1 MKHFSVLFLLL
12 ISAMILGSCN
22 SKTKQKQEAIQ
33 KPNIVFIYVDDL
45 GYADV
50 SAYGAKGVSTPNVD
64 NFVAN
69 GLKFTDAHCSA
80 ATCTPS
86 RFSLLTGTYAF
97 RNKAAILPGDAP
109 LLIRPGTPTI
119 ASMLKSE
126 GYATAVVGKW
136 HLGLG
141 DGNVDWNGSVSP
153 GPNAI
158 GFDYSFLIPATGD
171 RVPCVYVEQDRVVG
185 LDLDDPIQVSYTTPF
200 KGEPTGITHP
210 ELVRMGA
217 DTQHSQAVVNGIS
230 RIGYMTGGEAAL
242 WTDEEFPFVMNEKSN
257 DFIAQ
262 NNDKPFFL
270 YYSFHDIHVPRLP
283 HPKFIGQ
290 SEMGP
295 RGDAIVQMD
304 WCVGQIKSM
313 LEKHG
318 VLENTLIVFT
328 SDNGPVLDDGYT
340 DDAVE
345 KLGDHN
351 PSGPFRGGKYSAFE
365 SGTRVPTVA
374 YWQGTIKP
382 GVSDALMT
390 QTDLYASV
398 AALVGHHLSP
408 NEAPDSMNML
418 HAWLGH
424 SEQGREQMLEES
436 FTLGLRS
443 RNWKYIQ
450 PLSPTQEIPGWMVNK
465 NIETG
470 LMKQP
475 QLYNLKS
482 DLGEQINLADQY
494 PEKVEAF
501 SNALKAIVNRS
512 SERSE

>member
-1 MKHFSVLFLLL
+1 MKRFGNLFLALNFL
-12 ISAMILGSCN
+12 VFLGSCN
-22 SKTKQKQEAIQ
+22 SDKKHFKNTAQ

-50 SAYGAKGVSTPNVD
+50 GAYGAEGLSTPNVD
-64 NFVAN
+64 DLVAN

-109 LLIRPGTPTI
+109 LLIRPGTPTL

-141 DGNVDWNGSVSP
+141 NGNVDWNGSVSP
-153 GPNAI
+153 GPNDI

-185 LDLDDPIQVSYTTPF
+185 LDLNDPIQVSYTNPF
-200 KGEPTGITHP
+200 EGEPTGITHP

-217 DTQHSQAVVNGIS
+217 DTQHSQAIVNGIS

-242 WTDEEFPFVMNEKSN
+242 WTDEEFPFAMNEKSN

-262 NNDKPFFL
+262 NKDKPFFL
-270 YYSFHDIHVPRLP
+270 YYAFHDIHVPRLP

-290 SEMGP
+290 SKMGP

-318 VLENTLIVFT
+318 VLDNTLIVFT

-365 SGTRVPTVA
+365 SGTRVPTIA
-374 YWQGTIKP
+374 YWPGTISP
-382 GVSDALMT
+382 GVSNALMT

-398 AALVGHHLSP
+398 AALIGHQLSP
-408 NEAPDSMNML
+408 NEAPDSMNMI

-424 SEQGREQMLEES
+424 SKQGREQMLEES

-443 RNWKYIQ
+443 GNWKYIQ
-450 PLSPTQEIPGWMVNK
+450 PLSPKQDIPGWMINK
-465 NIETG
+465 AIETG

-475 QLYNLKS
+475 QLYNLES

-501 SNALKAIVNRS
+501 SNALKTIVNRS
-512 SERSE
+512 SLRSE

>member
-1 MKHFSVLFLLL
+1 MKRFGIRFLLFIPL
-12 ISAMILGSCN
+12 LILGACN
-22 SKTKQKQEAIQ
+22 SKTNQNLEVTQ

-50 SAYGAKGVSTPNVD
+50 GAYGALGVSTPNVD
-64 NFVAN
+64 DLVAN
-69 GLKFTDAHCSA
+69 GVKFTDAHCSA

-109 LLIRPGTPTI
+109 LLIRPKTPTI

-126 GYATAVVGKW
+126 GYATAVIGKW

-141 DGNVDWNGSVSP
+141 DGNVNWNGSVSP
-153 GPNAI
+153 GPNDI

-200 KGEPTGITHP
+200 EGEPIGITNP

-217 DTQHSQAVVNGIS
+217 DTQHSQAIVNGIS

-242 WTDEEFPFVMNEKSN
+242 WTDEEFPFAMNEKSN
-257 DFIAQ
+257 IFIAQ
-262 NNDKPFFL
+262 NKDKPFFL
-270 YYSFHDIHVPRLP
+270 YYAFHDIHVPRLP

-290 SEMGP
+290 SKMGP

-318 VLENTLIVFT
+318 VLDNTLIIFT

-374 YWQGTIKP
+374 YWPGTIKP

-398 AALVGHHLSP
+398 AALVGHQLNS

-443 RNWKYIQ
+443 GNWKYIQ
-450 PLSPTQEIPGWMVNK
+450 PLSPTQDIPGWMVNK

-475 QLYNLKS
+475 QLYNLES

-512 SERSE
+512 SVRSE

>member
-1 MKHFSVLFLLL
+1 MNYFVTRFLVL
-12 ISAMILGSCN
+12 ISLFFLGSCN
-22 SKTKQKQEAIQ
+22 SNTNQNQELKQ

-50 SAYGAKGVSTPNVD
+50 GAYGAKGVITPNVD
-64 NFVAN
+64 DLVTN

-109 LLIRPGTPTI
+109 LLIRPKTPTI
-119 ASMLKSE
+119 ASMLKNE

-153 GPNAI
+153 GPNDI

-185 LDLDDPIQVSYTTPF
+185 LDPDDPIKVSYTTPF
-200 KGEPTGITHP
+200 EGEPTGIKNP

-230 RIGYMTGGEAAL
+230 RIGYMSGGEAAL
-242 WTDEEFPFVMNEKSN
+242 WTDEEFPFAMNEKS
-257 DFIAQ
+257 DTFIAQ
-262 NNDKPFFL
+262 NKDKPFFL

-283 HPKFIGQ
+283 HRKFIGE

-304 WCVGQIKSM
+304 WCVGQLKSM

-318 VLENTLIVFT
+318 VLDNTLIIFT

-374 YWQGTIKP
+374 YWPGTIKP
-382 GVSDALMT
+382 GISDALIT

-398 AALVGHHLSP
+398 AALVGHQLKP

-418 HAWLGH
+418 NAWLGY
-424 SEQGREQMLEES
+424 SQQGREQMLEES
-436 FTLGLRS
+436 FTLSLRS
-443 RNWKYIQ
+443 GNWKYIQ
-450 PLSPTQEIPGWMVNK
+450 PLSPTQDIPSWMVNK

-475 QLYNLKS
+475 QLYNLES

-494 PEKVEAF
+494 PEKVESF
-501 SNALKAIVNRS
+501 SNTLKTIVNRS
-512 SERSE
+512 SVRSE

>member
-1 MKHFSVLFLLL
+1 MKRFCTWFLLL
-12 ISAMILGSCN
+12 LSLIFFWSCN
-22 SKTKQKQEAIQ
+22 TKTNQMEEAAQ

-50 SAYGAKGVSTPNVD
+50 GAYGAKGVKTPHVD
-64 NFVAN
+64 DLVAN

-141 DGNVDWNGSVSP
+141 DGHVDWNGSVSP
-153 GPNAI
+153 GPNEI

-185 LDLDDPIQVSYTTPF
+185 LDLDDPIQVSYNSPF
-200 KGEPTGITHP
+200 EGEPTGITNP

-217 DTQHSQAVVNGIS
+217 DTQHSQAIVNGIS

-242 WTDEEFPFVMNEKSN
+242 WTDEEFPFAMNEKSN
-257 DFIAQ
+257 HFIAQ
-262 NNDKPFFL
+262 NKNKPFFL

-318 VLENTLIVFT
+318 VLDNTLIVFT

-365 SGTRVPTVA
+365 SGTRVPTIA
-374 YWQGTIKP
+374 YWPGIIKT

-398 AALVGHHLSP
+398 AALVGHQLAP
-408 NEAPDSMNML
+408 NEAPDSMNMI

-424 SEQGREQMLEES
+424 SKQGREQMLEES

-443 RNWKYIQ
+443 GNWKYIQ
-450 PLSPTQEIPGWMVNK
+450 PLSAKQDIPGWMINK
-465 NIETG
+465 AIETG

-475 QLYNLKS
+475 QLYNLES

-494 PEKVEAF
+494 PEKVKAF
-501 SNALKAIVNRS
+501 SNTLKTIVNRS
-512 SERSE
+512 SVRSE